1 MPATTRST
9 TAPDGARI
17 DYTEHHRSGAGRA
30 VVLLAGF
37 GAPAT
42 SWLHQVPALVRADH
56 RVVAADLPGH
66 GTAGPT
72 PDGSTMRGRADHLH
86 ALLEHLDLHDAVLVG
101 GSMGGNTIWAHVAAH
116 GTGRLAG
123 IAVADQTPKMV
134 NTDDW
139 PHGFYGYTEANRAG
153 FFADGIPDTGHG
165 TPLWRRGLRL
175 VRLLRAMRGARRTL
189 SPADHVLLD
198 DHGAAD
204 WRDTV
209 RAVDV
214 PVLFVAGAESELWPA
229 SHADASAAL
238 SPHGRA
244 VTIPRA
250 GHAVNMEQPAAFDR
264 ALLEFLRGL
273 R

>member
-1 MPATTRST
+1 MTATTHST
-9 TAPDGARI
+9 TAADGARI
-17 DYTEHHRSGAGRA
+17 DYTEHHRAGAGRP
-30 VVLLAGF
+30 VVLVAGF

-42 SWLHQVPALVRADH
+42 SWVHQVPALVRAGH
-56 RVVAADLPGH
+56 RVITADLPGH

-86 ALLEHLDLHDAVLVG
+86 ALLEHLDLRGAVLVG
-101 GSMGGNTIWAHVAAH
+101 GSMGGNTIWALVAAH
-116 GTGRLAG
+116 GTERVAG
-123 IAVADQTPKMV
+123 IVVADQTPAMV
-134 NTDDW
+134 NTTDW
-139 PHGFYGYTEANRAG
+139 PHGFYGYTEANRVG
-153 FFADGIPDTGHG
+153 FFDGGIPGTGHG
-165 TPLWRRGLRL
+165 TPLWRRGARL

-189 SPADHVLLD
+189 TPADHALLD

-229 SHADASAAL
+229 THADAAAAL
-238 SPHGRA
+238 SPRARA

-250 GHAVNMEQPAAFDR
+250 GHAVNMEQPGAFNR
-264 ALLEFLRGL
+264 ALLEFVQGL